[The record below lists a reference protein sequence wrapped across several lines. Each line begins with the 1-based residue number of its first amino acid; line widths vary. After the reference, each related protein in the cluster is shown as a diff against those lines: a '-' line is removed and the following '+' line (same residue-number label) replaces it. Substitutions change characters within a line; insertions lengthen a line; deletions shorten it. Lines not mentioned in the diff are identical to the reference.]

1 MLDAKA
7 RDGRDNK
14 ICQRD
19 ERTPWVAAVTSTMTV
34 LQATRASEGISAN
47 RRPVSRG
54 EASAAS
60 TAKPGRDRPG
70 SQSQCRRRRTTPDPH
85 LHPSL
90 VQRRLR
96 SSSDN
101 TSSSRMAYPAGA
113 PGSQWRQWGE
123 LVVIAN
129 AADVIGEG
137 STWHGVGGERTPKG
151 SRRRRVSRALP
162 I

>member
-14 ICQRD
+14 ICQRA

-70 SQSQCRRRRTTPDPH
+70 SQSQCRRRRTTSDPH

-101 TSSSRMAYPAGA
+101 SSGSRIAHPTGA
-113 PGSQWRQWGE
+113 PRSQRRQRGE
-123 LVVIAN
+123 LVFIIN
-129 AADVIGEG
+129 AEDVVHEG
-137 STWHGVGGERTPKG
+137 SPRHGQWRLRGPHSGVGGCT
-151 SRRRRVSRALP
+151 
-162 I
+162 